1 MADFMAHGSAATE
14 VVAMPF
20 MGKVSLRLGQHFT
33 LILMVDEARTVIA
46 QLAEGVRKVT
56 EHQTSL
62 RSNAR
67 KIE

>member
-1 MADFMAHGSAATE
+1 MAHGSAATE

-33 LILMVDEARTVIA
+33 LIFTVDEARTAIA
-46 QLAEGVRKVT
+46 QLAEGVRKVA
-56 EHQTSL
+56 ERQTAL
-62 RSNAR
+62 RSSAQ